1 MSQLVGAMQSLKKDD
16 IIILG
21 KVEMV
26 TSGLEGRDAYG
37 VKPINSDPTRKE
49 VKTCLFQMRYN

>member
-1 MSQLVGAMQSLKKDD
+1 MSQLVGAMQSSKKDD

-37 VKPINSDPTRKE
+37 VKTINSDSNRKE
-49 VKTCLFQMRYN
+49 ANTCLFRMRYN

>member
-1 MSQLVGAMQSLKKDD
+1 MAASR
-16 IIILG
+16 
-21 KVEMV
+21 
-26 TSGLEGRDAYG
+26 LEGRDAYG